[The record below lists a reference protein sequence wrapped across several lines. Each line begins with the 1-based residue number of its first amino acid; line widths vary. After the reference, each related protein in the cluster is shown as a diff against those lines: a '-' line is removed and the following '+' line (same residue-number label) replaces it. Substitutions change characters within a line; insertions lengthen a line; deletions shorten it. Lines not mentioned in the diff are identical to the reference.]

1 MAIGGNAA
9 GDHVPEPADESTLAE
24 EGAPE
29 LLPRREPWRSV
40 LRTIGLLERVI
51 GSVLIVVILVLVLV
65 QVAQRYLPGNGWP
78 WTGEVARLALVWCT
92 FILSGYLMARDRH
105 IEIQVVDLLL
115 GPRALALVKLMT
127 HVVVLVTCTGM
138 AYACYTLIAGD
149 IGQRTPAA
157 EIPLAWIYVVP
168 LIGFA
173 LTALR
178 AGLAIGILDVP
189 AIKGREVA
197 A

>member
-1 MAIGGNAA
+1 M
-9 GDHVPEPADESTLAE
+9 LAE

-29 LLPRREPWRSV
+29 LLPRKEPWRSA
-40 LRTIGLLERVI
+40 LRTIGLLERVT
-51 GSVLIVVILVLVLV
+51 GSALIVVILVLVLI

-92 FILSGYLMARDRH
+92 FALSGYLMARDRH
-105 IEIQVVDLLL
+105 IEIQIVDLVLP
-115 GPRALALVKLMT
+115 GRALLLVKLMT
-127 HVVVLVTCTGM
+127 HVVVAVTCIAM
-138 AYACYTLIAGD
+138 AYACYSLVAGD

-157 EIPLAWIYVVP
+157 EIPLAWIYVLP

-178 AGLAIGILDVP
+178 AILAIGILDLP
-189 AIKGREVA
+189 GITGREDKG
-197 A
+197 